1 MSYHAESSLCQI
13 RFDKHILNI
22 LFLWIFVLSV
32 FNKWSTNA
40 CICKPRLGLNFS
52 PANKKWFNISLI
64 LLVVVVVVVVVGGG
78 SRNFDVKIKMHNTS
92 IKSIFGNLIYF
103 RDIWKMHLL
112 SSEKYLF
119 QRRYVA
125 TFTCFSSR
133 PFLKQLAS
141 HVPANTLL
149 LKFPGMTFFL
159 IHPGNWNAFF
169 WKVLKFVA

>member
-64 LLVVVVVVVVVGGG
+64 LLGGVGGRG
-78 SRNFDVKIKMHNTS
+78 WARNFEVKIKMHNTS

-112 SSEKYLF
+112 SSEKYL
-119 QRRYVA
+119 
-125 TFTCFSSR
+125 
-133 PFLKQLAS
+133 AS

-149 LKFPGMTFFL
+149 LKFLGITFFL
-159 IHPGNWNAFF
+159 IHPGNWKAFF
-169 WKVLKFVA
+169 GRF